1 MNPACS
7 VARIDGYGRAVA
19 LPLDHTQSVSGEAS
33 ATVYEKMPRA
43 VMRLLEAALKWAG
56 LAALV
61 VSCALLV
68 YLVAV
73 LLARLSAWMLF
84 P

>member
-1 MNPACS
+1 MLGS
-7 VARIDGYGRAVA
+7 GERGRDVA
-19 LPLDHTQSVSGEAS
+19 LPSDHAQSAREEAD
-33 ATVYEKMPRA
+33 ATVFEKMPRA
-43 VMRLLEAALKWAG
+43 VVRLLEAALKWAG

-68 YLVAV
+68 YLGAV
-73 LLARLSAWMLF
+73 LIARLSTWVLF